1 MDLADVLAGLDD
13 RPWGDVEHA
22 YGSAEDVPAVLRAL
36 ADDDPE
42 TAGAALHEL
51 YGNIWH
57 QGTVYAATVE
67 AVPFLARLAAA
78 GYRSADVLV
87 LLGSIAESEDEY
99 GVPREACRAA
109 VAAQLPLVL
118 PLLDAGDAQVR
129 QSAAWMCGHAAG
141 GERTWTWSAL
151 EGTGSG
157 LEVTASGLEGA
168 RPVSDGTAPVLN
180 GPGPVL
186 EGPGPA
192 LDGTRPVLDGTRPV
206 LDGTRPVLIGTRPVL
221 EATGSALE
229 RRWGVEGEPL
239 VRAELLA
246 AMVRLDPAAAVEAAT
261 AALDPTGPAELRLA
275 GVLACLDAG
284 LPWSAVHHDTV
295 LALLPAHDLVSGR
308 FDEDRREPLQA
319 VVDILLR
326 RATADDREAAF
337 GLLEAALALPGPD
350 ARVEAVWAADH
361 ACMNSRSAPGRLLP
375 ALVRLLGD
383 PSAAPGVLRLLG
395 KTAGGAGG
403 EVDGGSADVDA
414 GSAEVDAGS
423 AEVDAGSA
431 EVDAGS
437 AEVDAGS
444 ADVDAGSADV
454 AGALADALA
463 GLATG
468 AGTAPSTDSGSPF
481 DSDPSTGSG
490 YANSTDSDSAADSEP
505 GTSTGTSTGIAIGSG
520 SASASGSGSD
530 GTADQA
536 LAVLVA
542 VAPERAARLLAADL
556 PGRPRALTVA
566 AGERGLG
573 TARAATLPFAAELLD
588 AVRRRL
594 ADPGVQGNESI
605 DLALLLTSWG
615 MQASAAI
622 PELLDALSRV
632 PLVGPKALVALCPAD
647 GPVRDR
653 VVDRLRKAA
662 GTRPEEGRPAA
673 AHALFELTG
682 DAQPLRAAIRSGLA
696 GKLYDIRDAARR
708 GAELGSAG
716 AELVPALRAALGDP
730 GQGRTIPRLDADI
743 ELAEALW
750 RITGEADEAVRI
762 LASVLAESD
771 GPWFNWTGVRAARLA
786 AQLGPAARP
795 LRPVLESMLGTPL
808 HAPACALAL
817 LAIGVEDEARRALAD
832 PVLTSAEHNADP
844 DTALEALT
852 SLGGPA
858 LTQDH
863 LNRLT
868 ALADGD
874 RRVVNSGLEHQI
886 IRADERLRIRA
897 RATLSALG
905 GPREPK

>member
-36 ADDDPE
+36 ADDDPA

-99 GVPREACRAA
+99 GVPRGACRAA

-129 QSAAWMCGHAAG
+129 QGAAWVCGHAAG
-141 GERTWTWSAL
+141 GERTRSAL
-151 EGTGSG
+151 AGAGPG
-157 LEVTASGLEGA
+157 LE
-168 RPVSDGTAPVLN
+168 
-180 GPGPVL
+180 
-186 EGPGPA
+186 
-192 LDGTRPVLDGTRPV
+192 
-206 LDGTRPVLIGTRPVL
+206 GTRPVL
-221 EATGSALE
+221 EETWSALE
-229 RRWGVEGEPL
+229 RRWVVEVEPL

-246 AMVRLDPAAAVEAAT
+246 AMVRLDPAAAVGAAT

-284 LPWSAVHHDTV
+284 LPWSTVHHDTV
-295 LALLPAHDLVSGR
+295 LALLPADDLVSGR
-308 FDEDRREPLQA
+308 FDEDRRESLHA

-350 ARVEAVWAADH
+350 ARAEAVWAADH
-361 ACMNSRSAPGRLLP
+361 ACMISRSAPSRLLP
-375 ALVRLLGD
+375 SLVRLLGD
-383 PSAAPGVLRLLG
+383 PSAAPRVLSLLG

-403 EVDGGSADVDA
+403 DVDG
-414 GSAEVDAGS
+414 
-423 AEVDAGSA
+423 
-431 EVDAGS
+431 
-437 AEVDAGS
+437 
-444 ADVDAGSADV
+444 GSADV

-468 AGTAPSTDSGSPF
+468 AGTAT
-481 DSDPSTGSG
+481 
-490 YANSTDSDSAADSEP
+490 STDSDSDADSE
-505 GTSTGTSTGIAIGSG
+505 SGTSTGIATAIGSG
-520 SASASGSGSD
+520 SDS
-530 GTADQA
+530 TADQA

-615 MQASAAI
+615 TRASAAI
-622 PELLDALSRV
+622 PELLDALPRV

-653 VVDRLRKAA
+653 VVVRLRKAA
-662 GTRPEEGRPAA
+662 GTGPEEGRPAA

-682 DAQPLRAAIRSGLA
+682 DAQPLRTAIRSGLS
-696 GKLYDIRDAARR
+696 GKLYDMRDAARR
-708 GAELGSAG
+708 SAELGSAG
-716 AELVPALRAALGDP
+716 AELAPALRAALGDP

-750 RITGEADEAVRI
+750 RITGEADEALRI

-771 GPWFNWTGVRAARLA
+771 GPWFKWTGVRAARLA

-795 LRPVLESMLGTPL
+795 LRPVLESMLDTPL

-817 LAIGVEDEARRALAD
+817 LAIGVEDDTRGALAD

-852 SLGGPA
+852 SLGRPA

-874 RRVVNSGLEHQI
+874 RRVVSSGLEHQI

>member
-42 TAGAALHEL
+42 TAGAALNEL

-57 QGTVYAATVE
+57 QGTVYTATVE

-99 GVPREACRAA
+99 GVPRGACRAA
-109 VAAQLPLVL
+109 VAAQMPVVL

-129 QSAAWMCGHAAG
+129 QGAAWVCGHAAG
-141 GERTWTWSAL
+141 GSRTWAAPEGTGPGLEGTQAAL
-151 EGTGSG
+151 EGTRPGS
-157 LEVTASGLEGA
+157 
-168 RPVSDGTAPVLN
+168 
-180 GPGPVL
+180 
-186 EGPGPA
+186 
-192 LDGTRPVLDGTRPV
+192 DGTRPVPE
-206 LDGTRPVLIGTRPVL
+206 GTRPVL
-221 EATGSALE
+221 EGTGPGLEGTQAALEGTRPGSDGTRPVPEGTRPVLEGTWAALE
-229 RRWGVEGEPL
+229 RRWVVEVEPL

-246 AMVRLDPAAAVEAAT
+246 AMVRLDPAGAVGAAT
-261 AALDPTGPAELRLA
+261 VALDPTGPAELRLA

-284 LPWSAVHHDTV
+284 LPWSTVHHDTV
-295 LALLPAHDLVSGR
+295 LKLLPAEDLVSGR

-319 VVDILLR
+319 IVDILLR

-337 GLLEAALALPGPD
+337 GLLEAALALPGPA
-350 ARVEAVWAADH
+350 ARAEAVWAADH
-361 ACMNSRSAPGRLLP
+361 ACMQSRSAPGRLLP
-375 ALVRLLGD
+375 SLVRLLGD
-383 PSAAPGVLRLLG
+383 PSAAPGVLGLLG

-403 EVDGGSADVDA
+403 EA
-414 GSAEVDAGS
+414 AE
-423 AEVDAGSA
+423 
-431 EVDAGS
+431 
-437 AEVDAGS
+437 
-444 ADVDAGSADV
+444 VDAGSADV

-468 AGTAPSTDSGSPF
+468 AGAATSTDSGSSF
-481 DSDPSTGSG
+481 GSDPSIGSG
-490 YANSTDSDSAADSEP
+490 YANSTDSDSAADSR
-505 GTSTGTSTGIAIGSG
+505 SDTSTGITIDSG
-520 SASASGSGSD
+520 TGTTIDSGTGT
-530 GTADQA
+530 GTGTERTADQA

-542 VAPERAARLLAADL
+542 VAPELAARLLAVDL
-556 PGRPRALTVA
+556 QGRPRALTAA

-573 TARAATLPFAAELLD
+573 TARAATLPFVSELLD

-594 ADPGVQGNESI
+594 ADPGVQGNEAI

-615 MQASAAI
+615 TQASAAI
-622 PELLDALSRV
+622 PELLDALPRV

-647 GPVRDR
+647 GPVRVR
-653 VVDRLRKAA
+653 VEDRLRTAA
-662 GTRPEEGRPAA
+662 RKGPQEGRLAA

-682 DAQPLRAAIRSGLA
+682 DADPLRTAVRSGLA

-716 AELVPALRAALGDP
+716 AELVPALRAALGGP

-750 RITGEADEAVRI
+750 RITGEAVESVRI

-795 LRPVLESMLGTPL
+795 LRPVLESMLDTPL

-817 LAIGVEDEARRALAD
+817 LAMGVEDETRRALAD
-832 PVLTSAEHNADP
+832 PVLNSAEHNADP

-863 LNRLT
+863 LRRLA

-874 RRVVNSGLEHQI
+874 RRVVNFGLEHQI

-905 GPREPK
+905 GPAEAQGSTVAP

>member
-99 GVPREACRAA
+99 GVPRGACRAA

-141 GERTWTWSAL
+141 GERTWSTL
-151 EGTGSG
+151 EGTGS
-157 LEVTASGLEGA
+157 ELEGA
-168 RPVSDGTAPVLN
+168 RLVSDGTAPVL
-180 GPGPVL
+180 
-186 EGPGPA
+186 EGPG
-192 LDGTRPVLDGTRPV
+192 PV

-375 ALVRLLGD
+375 SLVRLLRD

-403 EVDGGSADVDA
+403 EMDAGSADVDA
-414 GSAEVDAGS
+414 GSAE
-423 AEVDAGSA
+423 
-431 EVDAGS
+431 
-437 AEVDAGS
+437 
-444 ADVDAGSADV
+444 VDAGSADV

-481 DSDPSTGSG
+481 GSGPSTGSG

-505 GTSTGTSTGIAIGSG
+505 GTSTGIAIGSGSGSG
-520 SASASGSGSD
+520 SASASGSGPD

-615 MQASAAI
+615 TQASAAI
-622 PELLDALSRV
+622 PELLDALPRV

-647 GPVRDR
+647 GTVRDR

-662 GTRPEEGRPAA
+662 GTGPEEGRPAA

-682 DAQPLRAAIRSGLA
+682 DAQPLRAAVRSGLA

-795 LRPVLESMLGTPL
+795 LRPVLEGMLGTPL

>member
-42 TAGAALHEL
+42 TAGAALNEL

-99 GVPREACRAA
+99 GVPRGACRTA

-129 QSAAWMCGHAAG
+129 QGAAWACGHAAG
-141 GERTWTWSAL
+141 GSRTWAAL
-151 EGTGSG
+151 EGAGP
-157 LEVTASGLEGA
+157 GLEGT
-168 RPVSDGTAPVLN
+168 RPVSDGTR
-180 GPGPVL
+180 PVL
-186 EGPGPA
+186 EGTWA
-192 LDGTRPVLDGTRPV
+192 
-206 LDGTRPVLIGTRPVL
+206 
-221 EATGSALE
+221 ALE
-229 RRWGVEGEPL
+229 RRWVVEGEPL

-246 AMVRLDPAAAVEAAT
+246 AMVRLDPAAAVGEAT

-295 LALLPAHDLVSGR
+295 LKLLPADDLVSGR

-319 VVDILLR
+319 IVDILLR

-350 ARVEAVWAADH
+350 ARAEAVWAADH
-361 ACMNSRSAPGRLLP
+361 ACINSRSAPGRLLP
-375 ALVRLLGD
+375 SLVRLLGD

-395 KTAGGAGG
+395 KTAGGADG
-403 EVDGGSADVDA
+403 EEDGGSAEGDGA
-414 GSAEVDAGS
+414 
-423 AEVDAGSA
+423 
-431 EVDAGS
+431 
-437 AEVDAGS
+437 
-444 ADVDAGSADV
+444 SADV

-468 AGTAPSTDSGSPF
+468 AGAVT
-481 DSDPSTGSG
+481 
-490 YANSTDSDSAADSEP
+490 STDSDSAADSR
-505 GTSTGTSTGIAIGSG
+505 SGTSTGIALGSG
-520 SASASGSGSD
+520 IGSD

-542 VAPERAARLLAADL
+542 VAPERAARLLAVDL
-556 PGRPRALTVA
+556 PGHPRALTVA

-573 TARAATLPFAAELLD
+573 TARAATLPFVSELLD
-588 AVRRRL
+588 AIRRRL
-594 ADPGVQGNESI
+594 ADPGVQGNEAI

-615 MQASAAI
+615 THASAAI
-622 PELLDALSRV
+622 PELLDALPRV

-653 VVDRLRKAA
+653 VEDRLRKAA
-662 GTRPEEGRPAA
+662 RKGPEEGRPAA

-682 DAQPLRAAIRSGLA
+682 DAEPLRTAVRSGLT

-716 AELVPALRAALGDP
+716 AELVSALRAALGEP
-730 GQGRTIPRLDADI
+730 GQGRTTPRLEADI

-750 RITGEADEAVRI
+750 RITGEADESVRI

-795 LRPVLESMLGTPL
+795 LRPVLESMLDTPL

-817 LAIGVEDEARRALAD
+817 LAIGVEDETRRALAD

-852 SLGGPA
+852 SLGRSA

-874 RRVVNSGLEHQI
+874 RRVVNSGLELQI
-886 IRADERLRIRA
+886 IRADERLRTRA
-897 RATLSALG
+897 RDTLAALG
-905 GPREPK
+905 RPAEAKPSTVAP

>member
-42 TAGAALHEL
+42 TAGAALNEL

-99 GVPREACRAA
+99 GVPRGACRTA
-109 VAAQLPLVL
+109 VAAQLPVVL

-129 QSAAWMCGHAAG
+129 QGAAWVCGHAAG
-141 GERTWTWSAL
+141 GSRTWA
-151 EGTGSG
+151 
-157 LEVTASGLEGA
+157 
-168 RPVSDGTAPVLN
+168 AP
-180 GPGPVL
+180 
-186 EGPGPA
+186 E
-192 LDGTRPVLDGTRPV
+192 GTRPTVEGVRPASQETRPV
-206 LDGTRPVLIGTRPVL
+206 PDGEWPAPEETW
-221 EATGSALE
+221 SALE
-229 RRWGVEGEPL
+229 RRWAVEGEPL

-246 AMVRLDPAAAVEAAT
+246 AMVRLDPAAAVGAAT

-284 LPWSAVHHDTV
+284 LPWSAAHHDTV
-295 LALLPAHDLVSGR
+295 LALLPADDLVSGR

-319 VVDILLR
+319 IVDILLR

-350 ARVEAVWAADH
+350 ARAEAVWAADH

-375 ALVRLLGD
+375 SLVRLLGD
-383 PSAAPGVLRLLG
+383 PSAAPGVLSLLG
-395 KTAGGAGG
+395 KTVGGAD
-403 EVDGGSADVDA
+403 DGA
-414 GSAEVDAGS
+414 AERD
-423 AEVDAGSA
+423 
-431 EVDAGS
+431 
-437 AEVDAGS
+437 
-444 ADVDAGSADV
+444 
-454 AGALADALA
+454 GALADALA

-468 AGTAPSTDSGSPF
+468 AGAATSTDSGSSF
-481 DSDPSTGSG
+481 GSDPSTGSG
-490 YANSTDSDSAADSEP
+490 YANSTDSDSAADS
-505 GTSTGTSTGIAIGSG
+505 GSGTSTGIAIGSG
-520 SASASGSGSD
+520 TGTD

-542 VAPERAARLLAADL
+542 VAPERAARLLAVDL

-573 TARAATLPFAAELLD
+573 TARAATLPFASELLD

-594 ADPGVQGNESI
+594 GDPGVQGNEAI

-615 MQASAAI
+615 TQASAAI
-622 PELLDALSRV
+622 PELLDALPRV

-653 VVDRLRKAA
+653 VEDRLRKAA
-662 GTRPEEGRPAA
+662 RKGPEEGRPAA

-682 DAQPLRAAIRSGLA
+682 DAEPLRTAVRSGLA

-716 AELVPALRAALGDP
+716 VELVPALRAALGDP

-750 RITGEADEAVRI
+750 RITGEADEAVRV

-795 LRPVLESMLGTPL
+795 LRPALESMLGTPL

-817 LAIGVEDEARRALAD
+817 LAIGVEDETRRALAD

-844 DTALEALT
+844 GTALEVLT
-852 SLGGPA
+852 SLGRPS

-863 LNRLT
+863 LNRLA

-874 RRVVNSGLEHQI
+874 RRVVNFGLEHQI

-897 RATLSALG
+897 RDTLAALG
-905 GPREPK
+905 GPAEAKGSTVAP

>member
-67 AVPFLARLAAA
+67 AVPYLARLAAA

-99 GVPREACRAA
+99 GVPRGACRAA

-129 QSAAWMCGHAAG
+129 QGAAWVCGHAAG
-141 GERTWTWSAL
+141 GERTWSA
-151 EGTGSG
+151 
-157 LEVTASGLEGA
+157 LEGA
-168 RPVSDGTAPVLN
+168 RPVLN
-180 GPGPVL
+180 GTRPGLEGTGPVL
-186 EGPGPA
+186 
-192 LDGTRPVLDGTRPV
+192 GTRPGLEGTGPGLEGTRPSLEGARPV
-206 LDGTRPVLIGTRPVL
+206 PEGTRPGLEGTW
-221 EATGSALE
+221 SALE
-229 RRWGVEGEPL
+229 RRWVVEGEPL

-246 AMVRLDPAAAVEAAT
+246 AMVRLEPAAAVGAAT

-295 LALLPAHDLVSGR
+295 LALLPADDLVSGR

-375 ALVRLLGD
+375 SLVRLLGD
-383 PSAAPGVLRLLG
+383 PSAAPGVLSLLG
-395 KTAGGAGG
+395 KTAGGA
-403 EVDGGSADVDA
+403 DG
-414 GSAEVDAGS
+414 
-423 AEVDAGSA
+423 
-431 EVDAGS
+431 
-437 AEVDAGS
+437 
-444 ADVDAGSADV
+444 GSADV

-468 AGTAPSTDSGSPF
+468 VGTATSTESG
-481 DSDPSTGSG
+481 
-490 YANSTDSDSAADSEP
+490 SAADSE
-505 GTSTGTSTGIAIGSG
+505 SGTSTGIAIGSG
-520 SASASGSGSD
+520 SGYGSGSSSSSSSGSSSSSD

-536 LAVLVA
+536 LAVLVT
-542 VAPERAARLLAADL
+542 VAPERAAPLLAADL

-605 DLALLLTSWG
+605 DLTLLLTSWG
-615 MQASAAI
+615 TRASAAI
-622 PELLDALSRV
+622 PELLDALPRV

-647 GPVRDR
+647 GQVRDR
-653 VVDRLRKAA
+653 VVDRLRKA
-662 GTRPEEGRPAA
+662 TRTGPEEGRPAA

-682 DAQPLRAAIRSGLA
+682 DAQPLRAAIRSGLS

-708 GAELGSAG
+708 SAELGSAG
-716 AELVPALRAALGDP
+716 AELAPALRAALGEP
-730 GQGRTIPRLDADI
+730 GQGRTIPRLDADT

-786 AQLGPAARP
+786 AQLGPAART
-795 LRPVLESMLGTPL
+795 LRPVLESMLDTPL

-817 LAIGVEDEARRALAD
+817 LAIGVEDETRRALAD

-852 SLGGPA
+852 SLGRPA

-874 RRVVNSGLEHQI
+874 RRVVSSGLEHQI

>member
-42 TAGAALHEL
+42 TAGAALNEL

-99 GVPREACRAA
+99 GVPRGACRTA

-129 QSAAWMCGHAAG
+129 QGAAWACGHAAG
-141 GERTWTWSAL
+141 GSRTWAAL
-151 EGTGSG
+151 EGTGP
-157 LEVTASGLEGA
+157 GLEGT
-168 RPVSDGTAPVLN
+168 RPVSDGTR
-180 GPGPVL
+180 PVL
-186 EGPGPA
+186 EGTWA
-192 LDGTRPVLDGTRPV
+192 
-206 LDGTRPVLIGTRPVL
+206 
-221 EATGSALE
+221 ALE
-229 RRWGVEGEPL
+229 RRWVVEGEPL

-246 AMVRLDPAAAVEAAT
+246 AMVRLDPAAAVGAAT
-261 AALDPTGPAELRLA
+261 VALDPTGPAELRLA

-295 LALLPAHDLVSGR
+295 LMLLPADDLVSGR

-319 VVDILLR
+319 IVDILLR

-350 ARVEAVWAADH
+350 ARAEAVWAADH

-375 ALVRLLGD
+375 SLVRLLGD

-395 KTAGGAGG
+395 KTAGGADG
-403 EVDGGSADVDA
+403 EGDG
-414 GSAEVDAGS
+414 
-423 AEVDAGSA
+423 
-431 EVDAGS
+431 
-437 AEVDAGS
+437 
-444 ADVDAGSADV
+444 GSADV

-468 AGTAPSTDSGSPF
+468 AGAVT
-481 DSDPSTGSG
+481 
-490 YANSTDSDSAADSEP
+490 STDSDSAADSR
-505 GTSTGTSTGIAIGSG
+505 SGTSTGIALGSG
-520 SASASGSGSD
+520 SGIGSD

-542 VAPERAARLLAADL
+542 VAPERAARLLAVDL
-556 PGRPRALTVA
+556 PGHPRALTVA

-573 TARAATLPFAAELLD
+573 TARAATLPFVSELLD
-588 AVRRRL
+588 AIRRRL
-594 ADPGVQGNESI
+594 ADPGVQGNEAI

-615 MQASAAI
+615 THASAAI
-622 PELLDALSRV
+622 PELLDALPRV
-632 PLVGPKALVALCPAD
+632 PLVAPKALVALCPAD

-653 VVDRLRKAA
+653 VEDRLRKAA
-662 GTRPEEGRPAA
+662 RKGPEEGRPAA

-682 DAQPLRAAIRSGLA
+682 DAEPLRTAVRSGLT

-716 AELVPALRAALGDP
+716 AELVSALRAALGEP
-730 GQGRTIPRLDADI
+730 GQGRTTPRLEADI

-750 RITGEADEAVRI
+750 RITGEADESVRI

-795 LRPVLESMLGTPL
+795 LRPVLESMLDTPL

-817 LAIGVEDEARRALAD
+817 LAIGVEDETRRALAD

-852 SLGGPA
+852 SLGRSA

-874 RRVVNSGLEHQI
+874 RRVVNSGLELQI
-886 IRADERLRIRA
+886 IVADERLRTRA
-897 RATLSALG
+897 RDTLAALG
-905 GPREPK
+905 GPAEAKPSTVAP

>member
-99 GVPREACRAA
+99 GVPRGACRAA

-118 PLLDAGDAQVR
+118 PLLDAEDAQVR
-129 QSAAWMCGHAAG
+129 QGAAWVCGHAGA
-141 GERTWTWSAL
+141 GERTGAAL
-151 EGTGSG
+151 EGT
-157 LEVTASGLEGA
+157 
-168 RPVSDGTAPVLN
+168 RPVSEGTWA
-180 GPGPVL
+180 
-186 EGPGPA
+186 
-192 LDGTRPVLDGTRPV
+192 
-206 LDGTRPVLIGTRPVL
+206 
-221 EATGSALE
+221 ALE
-229 RRWGVEGEPL
+229 RRWVVEGEPV

-246 AMVRLDPAAAVEAAT
+246 AMVRLDPAAAVGAAT

-275 GVLACLDAG
+275 GVLGCLDAG

-295 LALLPAHDLVSGR
+295 LALLPADDLVSGR
-308 FDEDRREPLQA
+308 FDEGRREPLQA

-350 ARVEAVWAADH
+350 ARAEAVWAADH

-375 ALVRLLGD
+375 SLVRLLGD
-383 PSAAPGVLRLLG
+383 PSAAPGVLSLLG
-395 KTAGGAGG
+395 KTAGGA
-403 EVDGGSADVDA
+403 DGGAAA
-414 GSAEVDAGS
+414 GD
-423 AEVDAGSA
+423 
-431 EVDAGS
+431 
-437 AEVDAGS
+437 
-444 ADVDAGSADV
+444 
-454 AGALADALA
+454 GALADALA

-468 AGTAPSTDSGSPF
+468 AGAAT
-481 DSDPSTGSG
+481 
-490 YANSTDSDSAADSEP
+490 STDSDSAADSRS
-505 GTSTGTSTGIAIGSG
+505 GTSTGNAIGSG
-520 SASASGSGSD
+520 PD

-542 VAPERAARLLAADL
+542 VAPERAARLLAVDL

-573 TARAATLPFAAELLD
+573 TARAATLPCASELLD

-594 ADPGVQGNESI
+594 ADPGVQGNEAI

-615 MQASAAI
+615 TQASAAI
-622 PELLDALSRV
+622 PELLDALPRV
-632 PLVGPKALVALCPAD
+632 PLVGPKALVALSPAD

-653 VVDRLRKAA
+653 VEDRLREAA
-662 GTRPEEGRPAA
+662 RKGPEEGRPAA

-682 DAQPLRAAIRSGLA
+682 DAEPLRTAVRSGLA

-716 AELVPALRAALGDP
+716 AELVPALRASLGDP

-750 RITGEADEAVRI
+750 RITGEADESVRV

-786 AQLGPAARP
+786 ARLGPAARP
-795 LRPVLESMLGTPL
+795 LRPVLESMLDTPL

-817 LAIGVEDEARRALAD
+817 LAIGVEDETRRALVD
-832 PVLTSAEHNADP
+832 PVLNSAEHNADP

-858 LTQDH
+858 LAQDQ

-874 RRVVNSGLEHQI
+874 RRVVTSGLEHQI

-897 RATLSALG
+897 RAALSALG
-905 GPREPK
+905 GPAEAKGSIVAP

>member
-22 YGSAEDVPAVLRAL
+22 YGSADDVPAVLRAL

-99 GVPREACRAA
+99 GVPRGACRAA

-141 GERTWTWSAL
+141 GERTWSTL
-151 EGTGSG
+151 EGTGS
-157 LEVTASGLEGA
+157 ELEGA
-168 RPVSDGTAPVLN
+168 RLVSDGTAPVL
-180 GPGPVL
+180 
-186 EGPGPA
+186 EGPG
-192 LDGTRPVLDGTRPV
+192 
-206 LDGTRPVLIGTRPVL
+206 PVLIGTRPVL

-246 AMVRLDPAAAVEAAT
+246 AMVRLDPAAAVEAAA

-284 LPWSAVHHDTV
+284 LPWSDVHHDTV

-375 ALVRLLGD
+375 SLVRLLGD

-423 AEVDAGSA
+423 AEMDG
-431 EVDAGS
+431 
-437 AEVDAGS
+437 
-444 ADVDAGSADV
+444 GSADV

-481 DSDPSTGSG
+481 GSGPSTGSG

-505 GTSTGTSTGIAIGSG
+505 GTSTGIAIGSG

-615 MQASAAI
+615 TQASAAI

-662 GTRPEEGRPAA
+662 GTGPEEGRPAA

-832 PVLTSAEHNADP
+832 PVLTSAERNADP

>member
-42 TAGAALHEL
+42 TAGAALNEL

-99 GVPREACRAA
+99 GVPRGACRTA

-129 QSAAWMCGHAAG
+129 QGAAWACGHAAG
-141 GERTWTWSAL
+141 GSRTWAAL
-151 EGTGSG
+151 EGTGP
-157 LEVTASGLEGA
+157 GLEGT
-168 RPVSDGTAPVLN
+168 RPVSDGTR
-180 GPGPVL
+180 PVL
-186 EGPGPA
+186 EGTWA
-192 LDGTRPVLDGTRPV
+192 
-206 LDGTRPVLIGTRPVL
+206 
-221 EATGSALE
+221 ALE
-229 RRWGVEGEPL
+229 RRWVVEGEPL

-246 AMVRLDPAAAVEAAT
+246 AMVRLDPAAAVGAAT

-295 LALLPAHDLVSGR
+295 LMLLPADDLVSGR

-319 VVDILLR
+319 IVDILLR

-350 ARVEAVWAADH
+350 ARAEAVWAADH

-375 ALVRLLGD
+375 SLVRLLGD

-395 KTAGGAGG
+395 KTAGGADG
-403 EVDGGSADVDA
+403 EGDG
-414 GSAEVDAGS
+414 
-423 AEVDAGSA
+423 
-431 EVDAGS
+431 
-437 AEVDAGS
+437 
-444 ADVDAGSADV
+444 GSADV

-468 AGTAPSTDSGSPF
+468 AGAVT
-481 DSDPSTGSG
+481 
-490 YANSTDSDSAADSEP
+490 STDSDSAADSR
-505 GTSTGTSTGIAIGSG
+505 SGTSTGIALGSG
-520 SASASGSGSD
+520 SGIGSD

-542 VAPERAARLLAADL
+542 VAPERAARLLAVDL
-556 PGRPRALTVA
+556 PGHPRALTVA

-573 TARAATLPFAAELLD
+573 TARAATLPFVSELLE
-588 AVRRRL
+588 AIRRRL
-594 ADPGVQGNESI
+594 ADPGVQGNEAI

-615 MQASAAI
+615 TQASAAI
-622 PELLDALSRV
+622 PELLDALPRV

-653 VVDRLRKAA
+653 VEDRLRKAA
-662 GTRPEEGRPAA
+662 RKGPEEGRPAA

-682 DAQPLRAAIRSGLA
+682 DAEPLRTAVRSGLT

-716 AELVPALRAALGDP
+716 AELVSALRAALGEP
-730 GQGRTIPRLDADI
+730 GQGRTIPRLEADI

-750 RITGEADEAVRI
+750 RITGEADESVSI

-795 LRPVLESMLGTPL
+795 LRPVLESMLDTPL

-817 LAIGVEDEARRALAD
+817 LAIGVEDETRRALAD

-852 SLGGPA
+852 SLGRSA

-874 RRVVNSGLEHQI
+874 RRVVNSGLELQI
-886 IRADERLRIRA
+886 IRADERLRTRA
-897 RATLSALG
+897 RDTLAALG
-905 GPREPK
+905 GPAEAKPSTVAP

>member
-42 TAGAALHEL
+42 TAGAALNEL

-99 GVPREACRAA
+99 GVPRGACRTA

-129 QSAAWMCGHAAG
+129 QGAAWACGHAAG
-141 GERTWTWSAL
+141 GSRTWAAL
-151 EGTGSG
+151 EGTGP
-157 LEVTASGLEGA
+157 GLEGT
-168 RPVSDGTAPVLN
+168 RPVSDGTR
-180 GPGPVL
+180 PVL
-186 EGPGPA
+186 EGTWA
-192 LDGTRPVLDGTRPV
+192 
-206 LDGTRPVLIGTRPVL
+206 
-221 EATGSALE
+221 ALE
-229 RRWGVEGEPL
+229 RRWVVEGEPL

-246 AMVRLDPAAAVEAAT
+246 AMVRLDPAAAVGAAT

-295 LALLPAHDLVSGR
+295 LMLLPADDLVSGR

-319 VVDILLR
+319 IVDILLR

-350 ARVEAVWAADH
+350 ARAEAVWAADH

-375 ALVRLLGD
+375 SLVRLLGD

-395 KTAGGAGG
+395 KTAGGADG
-403 EVDGGSADVDA
+403 EGDG
-414 GSAEVDAGS
+414 
-423 AEVDAGSA
+423 
-431 EVDAGS
+431 
-437 AEVDAGS
+437 
-444 ADVDAGSADV
+444 GSADV

-468 AGTAPSTDSGSPF
+468 AGAVT
-481 DSDPSTGSG
+481 
-490 YANSTDSDSAADSEP
+490 STDSDSAADSR
-505 GTSTGTSTGIAIGSG
+505 SGTSTGIALGSG
-520 SASASGSGSD
+520 SGIGSD

-542 VAPERAARLLAADL
+542 VAPERAARLLAVDL
-556 PGRPRALTVA
+556 PGHPRALTVA

-573 TARAATLPFAAELLD
+573 TARAATLPFVSELLD
-588 AVRRRL
+588 AIRRRL
-594 ADPGVQGNESI
+594 ADPGVQGNEAI

-615 MQASAAI
+615 THASAAI
-622 PELLDALSRV
+622 PELLDALPRV
-632 PLVGPKALVALCPAD
+632 PLVAPKALVALCPAD

-653 VVDRLRKAA
+653 VEDRLRKAA
-662 GTRPEEGRPAA
+662 RKGPEEGRPAA

-682 DAQPLRAAIRSGLA
+682 DAEPLRTAVRSGLT

-716 AELVPALRAALGDP
+716 AELVSALRAALGEP
-730 GQGRTIPRLDADI
+730 GQGRTTPRLEADI

-750 RITGEADEAVRI
+750 RITGEADESVRI

-795 LRPVLESMLGTPL
+795 LRPVLESMLDTPL

-817 LAIGVEDEARRALAD
+817 LAIGVEDETRRALAD

-852 SLGGPA
+852 SLGRSA

-874 RRVVNSGLEHQI
+874 RRVVNSGLELQI
-886 IRADERLRIRA
+886 IRADERLRTRA
-897 RATLSALG
+897 RDTLAALG
-905 GPREPK
+905 GPAEAKPSTVAP

>member
-42 TAGAALHEL
+42 TAGAALNEL

-99 GVPREACRAA
+99 GVPRGACRTA

-129 QSAAWMCGHAAG
+129 QGAAWACGHAAG
-141 GERTWTWSAL
+141 GSRTWAAL
-151 EGTGSG
+151 EGTGP
-157 LEVTASGLEGA
+157 GLEGT
-168 RPVSDGTAPVLN
+168 RPVSDGTR
-180 GPGPVL
+180 PVL
-186 EGPGPA
+186 EGTWA
-192 LDGTRPVLDGTRPV
+192 
-206 LDGTRPVLIGTRPVL
+206 
-221 EATGSALE
+221 ALE
-229 RRWGVEGEPL
+229 RRWVVEGEPL

-246 AMVRLDPAAAVEAAT
+246 AMVRLDPAAAVGAAT
-261 AALDPTGPAELRLA
+261 VALDPTGPAELRLA

-295 LALLPAHDLVSGR
+295 LMLLPADDLVSGR

-319 VVDILLR
+319 IVDILLR

-337 GLLEAALALPGPD
+337 GLLEAALALLGPD
-350 ARVEAVWAADH
+350 ARAEAVWAADH

-375 ALVRLLGD
+375 SLVRLLGD

-395 KTAGGAGG
+395 KTAGGADG
-403 EVDGGSADVDA
+403 EGDG
-414 GSAEVDAGS
+414 
-423 AEVDAGSA
+423 
-431 EVDAGS
+431 
-437 AEVDAGS
+437 
-444 ADVDAGSADV
+444 GSADV

-468 AGTAPSTDSGSPF
+468 AGAVT
-481 DSDPSTGSG
+481 
-490 YANSTDSDSAADSEP
+490 STDSDSAADSR
-505 GTSTGTSTGIAIGSG
+505 SGTSTGIALGSG
-520 SASASGSGSD
+520 SGIGSD

-542 VAPERAARLLAADL
+542 VAPERAPRLLAVDL
-556 PGRPRALTVA
+556 PGHPRALTVA

-573 TARAATLPFAAELLD
+573 TARAATLPFVSELLE
-588 AVRRRL
+588 AIRRRL
-594 ADPGVQGNESI
+594 ADPGVQGNEAI

-615 MQASAAI
+615 TQASAAI
-622 PELLDALSRV
+622 PELLDALPRV

-653 VVDRLRKAA
+653 VEDRLRKAA
-662 GTRPEEGRPAA
+662 RKGPEEGRPAA

-682 DAQPLRAAIRSGLA
+682 DAEPLRTAVRSGLT

-716 AELVPALRAALGDP
+716 AELVSALRAALGEP
-730 GQGRTIPRLDADI
+730 GQGRTIPRLEADI

-750 RITGEADEAVRI
+750 RITGEADESVSI

-795 LRPVLESMLGTPL
+795 LRPVLESMLDTPL

-817 LAIGVEDEARRALAD
+817 LAIGVEDETRRALAD

-852 SLGGPA
+852 SLGRSA

-874 RRVVNSGLEHQI
+874 RRVVNSGLELQI
-886 IRADERLRIRA
+886 IRADERLRTRA
-897 RATLSALG
+897 RDTLAALG
-905 GPREPK
+905 GPAEAKPSTVAP

>member
-42 TAGAALHEL
+42 TAGAALNEL

-99 GVPREACRAA
+99 GVPRGACRTA

-129 QSAAWMCGHAAG
+129 QGAAWACGHAAG
-141 GERTWTWSAL
+141 GSRTWAAL
-151 EGTGSG
+151 EGTGP
-157 LEVTASGLEGA
+157 GLEGT
-168 RPVSDGTAPVLN
+168 RPVSDGTR
-180 GPGPVL
+180 PVL
-186 EGPGPA
+186 EGTWA
-192 LDGTRPVLDGTRPV
+192 
-206 LDGTRPVLIGTRPVL
+206 
-221 EATGSALE
+221 ALE
-229 RRWGVEGEPL
+229 RRWVVEGEPL
-239 VRAELLA
+239 VRAGLLA
-246 AMVRLDPAAAVEAAT
+246 AMVRLDPAAAVGAAT

-295 LALLPAHDLVSGR
+295 LMLLPADDLVSGR

-319 VVDILLR
+319 IVDILLR

-350 ARVEAVWAADH
+350 ARAEAVWAADH

-375 ALVRLLGD
+375 SLVRLLGD

-395 KTAGGAGG
+395 KTAGGADG
-403 EVDGGSADVDA
+403 EGDG
-414 GSAEVDAGS
+414 
-423 AEVDAGSA
+423 
-431 EVDAGS
+431 
-437 AEVDAGS
+437 
-444 ADVDAGSADV
+444 GSADV

-468 AGTAPSTDSGSPF
+468 AGAVT
-481 DSDPSTGSG
+481 
-490 YANSTDSDSAADSEP
+490 STDSDSAADSR
-505 GTSTGTSTGIAIGSG
+505 SGTSTGIALGSG
-520 SASASGSGSD
+520 SGIGSD

-542 VAPERAARLLAADL
+542 VAPERAARLLAVDL
-556 PGRPRALTVA
+556 PGHPRALTVA

-573 TARAATLPFAAELLD
+573 TARAATLPFVSELLD
-588 AVRRRL
+588 AIRRRL
-594 ADPGVQGNESI
+594 ADPGVQGNEAI

-615 MQASAAI
+615 THASAAI
-622 PELLDALSRV
+622 PELLDALPRV
-632 PLVGPKALVALCPAD
+632 PLVAPKALVALCPAD

-653 VVDRLRKAA
+653 VEDRLRKAA
-662 GTRPEEGRPAA
+662 RKGPEEGRPAA

-682 DAQPLRAAIRSGLA
+682 DAEPLRTAVRSGLT

-716 AELVPALRAALGDP
+716 AELVSALRAALGEP
-730 GQGRTIPRLDADI
+730 GQGRTTPRLEADI

-750 RITGEADEAVRI
+750 RITGEADESVRI

-795 LRPVLESMLGTPL
+795 LRPVLESMLDTPL

-817 LAIGVEDEARRALAD
+817 LAIGVEDETRRALAD

-852 SLGGPA
+852 SLGRSA

-874 RRVVNSGLEHQI
+874 RRVVNSGLELQI
-886 IRADERLRIRA
+886 IRADERLRTRA
-897 RATLSALG
+897 RDTLAALG
-905 GPREPK
+905 GPAEAKPSTVAP

>member
-42 TAGAALHEL
+42 TAGAALNEL

-99 GVPREACRAA
+99 GVPRGACRTA

-129 QSAAWMCGHAAG
+129 QGAAWACGHAAG
-141 GERTWTWSAL
+141 GSRTWAAL
-151 EGTGSG
+151 EGTGP
-157 LEVTASGLEGA
+157 GLEGT
-168 RPVSDGTAPVLN
+168 RPVSDGTR
-180 GPGPVL
+180 PVL
-186 EGPGPA
+186 EGTWA
-192 LDGTRPVLDGTRPV
+192 
-206 LDGTRPVLIGTRPVL
+206 
-221 EATGSALE
+221 ALE
-229 RRWGVEGEPL
+229 RRWVVEGEPL

-246 AMVRLDPAAAVEAAT
+246 AMVRLDPAAAVGAAT
-261 AALDPTGPAELRLA
+261 VALDPTGPAELRLA

-295 LALLPAHDLVSGR
+295 LMLLPADDLVSGR

-319 VVDILLR
+319 IVDILLR

-350 ARVEAVWAADH
+350 ARAEAVWAADH

-375 ALVRLLGD
+375 SLVRLLGD

-395 KTAGGAGG
+395 KTAGGADG
-403 EVDGGSADVDA
+403 EGDG
-414 GSAEVDAGS
+414 
-423 AEVDAGSA
+423 
-431 EVDAGS
+431 
-437 AEVDAGS
+437 
-444 ADVDAGSADV
+444 GSADV

-468 AGTAPSTDSGSPF
+468 AGAVT
-481 DSDPSTGSG
+481 
-490 YANSTDSDSAADSEP
+490 STDSDSAADSR
-505 GTSTGTSTGIAIGSG
+505 SGTSTGIALGSG
-520 SASASGSGSD
+520 IGSD

-542 VAPERAARLLAADL
+542 VAPERAPRLLAVDL
-556 PGRPRALTVA
+556 PGHPRALTVA

-573 TARAATLPFAAELLD
+573 TARAATLPFVSELLE
-588 AVRRRL
+588 AIRRRL
-594 ADPGVQGNESI
+594 ADPGVQGNEAI

-615 MQASAAI
+615 TQASAAI
-622 PELLDALSRV
+622 PELLDALPRV
-632 PLVGPKALVALCPAD
+632 PLVAPKALVALCPAD

-653 VVDRLRKAA
+653 VEDRLRKAA
-662 GTRPEEGRPAA
+662 RKGPEEGRPAA

-682 DAQPLRAAIRSGLA
+682 DAEPLRTAVRSGLT

-716 AELVPALRAALGDP
+716 AELVSALRAALGEP
-730 GQGRTIPRLDADI
+730 GQGRTTPRLEADI

-750 RITGEADEAVRI
+750 RITGEADESVRI

-795 LRPVLESMLGTPL
+795 LRPVLESMLDTPL

-817 LAIGVEDEARRALAD
+817 LAIGVEDETRRALAD

-852 SLGGPA
+852 SLGRSA

-874 RRVVNSGLEHQI
+874 RRVVNSGLELQI
-886 IRADERLRIRA
+886 IRADERLRTRA
-897 RATLSALG
+897 RDTLAALG
-905 GPREPK
+905 GPAEAKPSTVAP

>member
-99 GVPREACRAA
+99 GVPRGACRAA

-141 GERTWTWSAL
+141 GERTR
-151 EGTGSG
+151 SG
-157 LEVTASGLEGA
+157 LEGTASGLEGA
-168 RPVSDGTAPVLN
+168 RPVSDGTGSGLY
-180 GPGPVL
+180 
-186 EGPGPA
+186 
-192 LDGTRPVLDGTRPV
+192 GTRPVP
-206 LDGTRPVLIGTRPVL
+206 
-221 EATGSALE
+221 EAIGSALE
-229 RRWGVEGEPL
+229 RRWVVEGEPV

-246 AMVRLDPAAAVEAAT
+246 AMVRLDPAAAVGAAT

-295 LALLPAHDLVSGR
+295 LALLPANDLVSGR

-350 ARVEAVWAADH
+350 ARAEAVWAADH

-375 ALVRLLGD
+375 SLVRLLGD
-383 PSAAPGVLRLLG
+383 PSAAPRVLSLLG
-395 KTAGGAGG
+395 KTAGGTGG
-403 EVDGGSADVDA
+403 EVDGGSADV
-414 GSAEVDAGS
+414 G
-423 AEVDAGSA
+423 
-431 EVDAGS
+431 AGS

-444 ADVDAGSADV
+444 ADVAE
-454 AGALADALA
+454 ALADALA

-468 AGTAPSTDSGSPF
+468 TGTGTAT
-481 DSDPSTGSG
+481 
-490 YANSTDSDSAADSEP
+490 STDSDSAADSES
-505 GTSTGTSTGIAIGSG
+505 GTSTG
-520 SASASGSGSD
+520 SGSGSD

-542 VAPERAARLLAADL
+542 VAPERAARLLAVDL

-573 TARAATLPFAAELLD
+573 TARAATLPFASELLD

-594 ADPGVQGNESI
+594 ADPGVQGNEAI
-605 DLALLLTSWG
+605 DLTLLLTSWG
-615 MQASAAI
+615 TQASAAI
-622 PELLDALSRV
+622 PELLDALPRV
-632 PLVGPKALVALCPAD
+632 PLVGPKALVALCPAH

-653 VVDRLRKAA
+653 VEDRLREAA
-662 GTRPEEGRPAA
+662 RKGPEEGRPAA

-682 DAQPLRAAIRSGLA
+682 DAEPLRTAVRKGLA

-750 RITGEADEAVRI
+750 RITGEADEAVRV

-786 AQLGPAARP
+786 AQLGPVARP

-858 LTQDH
+858 LRQDH

-874 RRVVNSGLEHQI
+874 RRVVNSGLEHRI

>member
-42 TAGAALHEL
+42 TAGAALNEL

-99 GVPREACRAA
+99 GVPRGACRTA

-129 QSAAWMCGHAAG
+129 QGAAWACGHAAG
-141 GERTWTWSAL
+141 GERTWAAL
-151 EGTGSG
+151 EGTGPG
-157 LEVTASGLEGA
+157 LDL
-168 RPVSDGTAPVLN
+168 
-180 GPGPVL
+180 
-186 EGPGPA
+186 
-192 LDGTRPVLDGTRPV
+192 TRPVFE
-206 LDGTRPVLIGTRPVL
+206 GTRPVL
-221 EATGSALE
+221 EGTWAALE
-229 RRWGVEGEPL
+229 RRWAVEGEPV

-246 AMVRLDPAAAVEAAT
+246 AMVRLDPAGAVGAAT
-261 AALDPTGPAELRLA
+261 AALDPAGPAELRLA

-295 LALLPAHDLVSGR
+295 LALLPADDLVSGR

-319 VVDILLR
+319 IVGILLR

-350 ARVEAVWAADH
+350 ARAEAVWAADH

-375 ALVRLLGD
+375 SLVRLLGD

-395 KTAGGAGG
+395 KTAGGA
-403 EVDGGSADVDA
+403 DGGA
-414 GSAEVDAGS
+414 AEGD
-423 AEVDAGSA
+423 
-431 EVDAGS
+431 
-437 AEVDAGS
+437 
-444 ADVDAGSADV
+444 
-454 AGALADALA
+454 GALADALA
-463 GLATG
+463 ELATG
-468 AGTAPSTDSGSPF
+468 AGSG
-481 DSDPSTGSG
+481 
-490 YANSTDSDSAADSEP
+490 
-505 GTSTGTSTGIAIGSG
+505 
-520 SASASGSGSD
+520 SGSGSD
-530 GTADQA
+530 GIADQA

-542 VAPERAARLLAADL
+542 VAPERAARWLAVDL

-573 TARAATLPFAAELLD
+573 TARAATLPFVSELLD

-594 ADPGVQGNESI
+594 ADPGVQGNEAI

-615 MQASAAI
+615 THASAAI
-622 PELLDALSRV
+622 PELLDALPRV

-653 VVDRLRKAA
+653 VEDRLRKAA
-662 GTRPEEGRPAA
+662 RKGPEEGRPAA

-682 DAQPLRAAIRSGLA
+682 DAEPLRTAVRSGLA
-696 GKLYDIRDAARR
+696 GKLYDMRDAARR

-750 RITGEADEAVRI
+750 RITGETDEAVRI

-795 LRPVLESMLGTPL
+795 LRPVLESMLDTPL

-817 LAIGVEDEARRALAD
+817 LAIGVEDERRRALAD

-844 DTALEALT
+844 DTALEALA
-852 SLGGPA
+852 SLGRPA

-897 RATLSALG
+897 RDTLAALG
-905 GPREPK
+905 GPAEAKGSTVAP

>member
-42 TAGAALHEL
+42 TAGAALNEL

-99 GVPREACRAA
+99 GVPRGACRTA

-129 QSAAWMCGHAAG
+129 QGAAWACGHAAG
-141 GERTWTWSAL
+141 GSRTWAAL
-151 EGTGSG
+151 EGTGPG
-157 LEVTASGLEGA
+157 LE
-168 RPVSDGTAPVLN
+168 
-180 GPGPVL
+180 
-186 EGPGPA
+186 
-192 LDGTRPVLDGTRPV
+192 GTRPVLDGTRPV
-206 LDGTRPVLIGTRPVL
+206 LEGTW
-221 EATGSALE
+221 AALE
-229 RRWGVEGEPL
+229 RRWVVEGEPL

-246 AMVRLDPAAAVEAAT
+246 AMVRLDPAAAVGAAT

-284 LPWSAVHHDTV
+284 LPWSTVHHDTV
-295 LALLPAHDLVSGR
+295 LMLLPADDLVSER

-319 VVDILLR
+319 IVDILLH

-350 ARVEAVWAADH
+350 ARAEAVWAADH

-375 ALVRLLGD
+375 SLVRLLGD

-395 KTAGGAGG
+395 KTAGGADG
-403 EVDGGSADVDA
+403 EGDS
-414 GSAEVDAGS
+414 GSAEGDG
-423 AEVDAGSA
+423 
-431 EVDAGS
+431 
-437 AEVDAGS
+437 
-444 ADVDAGSADV
+444 GSADV

-468 AGTAPSTDSGSPF
+468 AGA
-481 DSDPSTGSG
+481 
-490 YANSTDSDSAADSEP
+490 AASTDSDSAADSRS
-505 GTSTGTSTGIAIGSG
+505 GTSAGIAIGSG
-520 SASASGSGSD
+520 ADSGSGSGSGSGIGSD

-542 VAPERAARLLAADL
+542 VAPERAARLLAVDL

-573 TARAATLPFAAELLD
+573 TARAATLPFVSELLD

-594 ADPGVQGNESI
+594 ADPGVQGNEAI

-615 MQASAAI
+615 THASAAI
-622 PELLDALSRV
+622 PELLDALPRV

-653 VVDRLRKAA
+653 VEDRLRKAA
-662 GTRPEEGRPAA
+662 RKGPEEGRPAA

-682 DAQPLRAAIRSGLA
+682 DAEPLRIAVRSGLK

-716 AELVPALRAALGDP
+716 AELAPALRAALGEP

-750 RITGEADEAVRI
+750 RITGEADESVSV

-795 LRPVLESMLGTPL
+795 LRPVLESMLDTPL

-817 LAIGVEDEARRALAD
+817 LAIGVEDETRRALAD

-844 DTALEALT
+844 DTALEALM
-852 SLGGPA
+852 SLGRSA
-858 LTQDH
+858 LAQDH

-874 RRVVNSGLEHQI
+874 RRVVNSGLELQI

-897 RATLSALG
+897 RDTLAALG
-905 GPREPK
+905 GPAEAKGSTVAP

>member
-99 GVPREACRAA
+99 GVPRGACRAA

-129 QSAAWMCGHAAG
+129 QGAAWLCGHAAG
-141 GERTWTWSAL
+141 GERTWSAL
-151 EGTGSG
+151 AEAGP
-157 LEVTASGLEGA
+157 GLEGI
-168 RPVSDGTAPVLN
+168 RPS
-180 GPGPVL
+180 L
-186 EGPGPA
+186 EGA
-192 LDGTRPVLDGTRPV
+192 RPVLDGTRPELEGTRPM
-206 LDGTRPVLIGTRPVL
+206 LDGTRPELEGTRPML
-221 EATGSALE
+221 EGTWAALE
-229 RRWGVEGEPL
+229 RRWVVEGEPL

-246 AMVRLDPAAAVEAAT
+246 AMVRLDPAAAVGAAT

-284 LPWSAVHHDTV
+284 LPWSTVHHDTV
-295 LALLPAHDLVSGR
+295 LALLPADDLVSGR
-308 FDEDRREPLQA
+308 FDEGRREPLRA
-319 VVDILLR
+319 VVGILLR

-337 GLLEAALALPGPD
+337 GLLEAALALPGQD
-350 ARVEAVWAADH
+350 ARAEAVWAADH
-361 ACMNSRSAPGRLLP
+361 ACMISRSAPSRLLP
-375 ALVRLLGD
+375 SLVRLLGD

-395 KTAGGAGG
+395 KTAGGA
-403 EVDGGSADVDA
+403 DGGA
-414 GSAEVDAGS
+414 AEGD
-423 AEVDAGSA
+423 
-431 EVDAGS
+431 
-437 AEVDAGS
+437 
-444 ADVDAGSADV
+444 
-454 AGALADALA
+454 GALADALA

-468 AGTAPSTDSGSPF
+468 AGAAT
-481 DSDPSTGSG
+481 
-490 YANSTDSDSAADSEP
+490 STDSDSRS
-505 GTSTGTSTGIAIGSG
+505 GTSTGIAL
-520 SASASGSGSD
+520 GSGSD
-530 GTADQA
+530 STADQA

-615 MQASAAI
+615 TRASAAI
-622 PELLDALSRV
+622 PDLLDALPRV

-653 VVDRLRKAA
+653 VVDGLRKAA
-662 GTRPEEGRPAA
+662 DTGPEEGRPAA

-682 DAQPLRAAIRSGLA
+682 DAQPLRSAIRSGLS

-708 GAELGSAG
+708 SAELGSAG
-716 AELVPALRAALGDP
+716 AELVTALRAALGDP

-771 GPWFNWTGVRAARLA
+771 GPWFRWTGVRAARLA

-795 LRPVLESMLGTPL
+795 LRPVLESMLDTPL

-817 LAIGVEDEARRALAD
+817 LAIGVEDDTRRALVD

-844 DTALEALT
+844 DTAAEALA
-852 SLGGPA
+852 SLGRPA

-897 RATLSALG
+897 RDTLAALG
-905 GPREPK
+905 GPAEAKGSTVAP

>member
-42 TAGAALHEL
+42 TAGAALNEL

-99 GVPREACRAA
+99 GVPRGACRTA

-129 QSAAWMCGHAAG
+129 QGAAWACGHAAG
-141 GERTWTWSAL
+141 GSRTWAAL
-151 EGTGSG
+151 EGTGP
-157 LEVTASGLEGA
+157 GLEGT
-168 RPVSDGTAPVLN
+168 RPVSDGT
-180 GPGPVL
+180 
-186 EGPGPA
+186 
-192 LDGTRPVLDGTRPV
+192 RPVPEGTW
-206 LDGTRPVLIGTRPVL
+206 
-221 EATGSALE
+221 AALE
-229 RRWGVEGEPL
+229 RRWVVEGEPL

-246 AMVRLDPAAAVEAAT
+246 AMVRLDPAAAVGEAT

-295 LALLPAHDLVSGR
+295 LKLLPADDLVSGR

-319 VVDILLR
+319 IVDILLR

-350 ARVEAVWAADH
+350 ARAEAVWAADH

-375 ALVRLLGD
+375 SLVRLLGD

-395 KTAGGAGG
+395 KTAGGADG
-403 EVDGGSADVDA
+403 EEDGGSAEGDGA
-414 GSAEVDAGS
+414 
-423 AEVDAGSA
+423 
-431 EVDAGS
+431 
-437 AEVDAGS
+437 
-444 ADVDAGSADV
+444 SADV

-468 AGTAPSTDSGSPF
+468 AGAVTP
-481 DSDPSTGSG
+481 
-490 YANSTDSDSAADSEP
+490 TDSDSAADSR
-505 GTSTGTSTGIAIGSG
+505 SGTSTGIALGSG
-520 SASASGSGSD
+520 SGIGSD

-542 VAPERAARLLAADL
+542 VAPERAARLLAVDL
-556 PGRPRALTVA
+556 PGHPRALTVA

-573 TARAATLPFAAELLD
+573 TARAATLPFVSELLE
-588 AVRRRL
+588 AIRRRL
-594 ADPGVQGNESI
+594 ADPGVQGNEAI

-615 MQASAAI
+615 THASAAI
-622 PELLDALSRV
+622 PELLDALPRV
-632 PLVGPKALVALCPAD
+632 PLVAPKALVALCPAD

-653 VVDRLRKAA
+653 VEDRLRKAA
-662 GTRPEEGRPAA
+662 RKGPEEGRPAA

-682 DAQPLRAAIRSGLA
+682 DAEPLRTAVRSGLT

-716 AELVPALRAALGDP
+716 AELVSALRAALGEP
-730 GQGRTIPRLDADI
+730 GQGRTTPRLEADI

-750 RITGEADEAVRI
+750 RITGEADESVRI

-795 LRPVLESMLGTPL
+795 LRPVLESMLDTPL

-817 LAIGVEDEARRALAD
+817 LAIGVEDETRRALAD

-852 SLGGPA
+852 SLGRSA

-874 RRVVNSGLEHQI
+874 RRVVNSGLELQI
-886 IRADERLRIRA
+886 IRADERLRTHA
-897 RATLSALG
+897 RDTLAALG
-905 GPREPK
+905 GPAEAKPSTVAP

>member
-42 TAGAALHEL
+42 TAGAALNEL

-99 GVPREACRAA
+99 GVPRGACRAA
-109 VAAQLPLVL
+109 VAAQLPVVL

-129 QSAAWMCGHAAG
+129 QGAAWVCGHAAG
-141 GERTWTWSAL
+141 GSRTWAAPEGAGPGLEGTQAAL
-151 EGTGSG
+151 EGTRPGS
-157 LEVTASGLEGA
+157 
-168 RPVSDGTAPVLN
+168 
-180 GPGPVL
+180 
-186 EGPGPA
+186 
-192 LDGTRPVLDGTRPV
+192 DGTRPVPE
-206 LDGTRPVLIGTRPVL
+206 GTRPVL
-221 EATGSALE
+221 EGTWAALE
-229 RRWGVEGEPL
+229 RRWVVEVEPL

-246 AMVRLDPAAAVEAAT
+246 AMVRLDPAGAVGAAT
-261 AALDPTGPAELRLA
+261 VALDPTGPAELRLA

-295 LALLPAHDLVSGR
+295 LKLLPAEDLVSGR

-319 VVDILLR
+319 IVDILLR

-337 GLLEAALALPGPD
+337 GLLEAALALPGPA
-350 ARVEAVWAADH
+350 ARAEAVWAADH
-361 ACMNSRSAPGRLLP
+361 ACMQSRSAPGRLLP
-375 ALVRLLGD
+375 SLVRLLGD
-383 PSAAPGVLRLLG
+383 PSAAPGVLGLLG

-403 EVDGGSADVDA
+403 EADGAA
-414 GSAEVDAGS
+414 AE
-423 AEVDAGSA
+423 
-431 EVDAGS
+431 
-437 AEVDAGS
+437 
-444 ADVDAGSADV
+444 VDAGSADV

-468 AGTAPSTDSGSPF
+468 AGAATSTDSGSSF
-481 DSDPSTGSG
+481 GSDPSIGSG
-490 YANSTDSDSAADSEP
+490 YANSTDSDSAADSRSD
-505 GTSTGTSTGIAIGSG
+505 TSTGTTIDSGTGT
-520 SASASGSGSD
+520 
-530 GTADQA
+530 GTGTERIADQA

-542 VAPERAARLLAADL
+542 VAPERAARLLAVDL
-556 PGRPRALTVA
+556 QGRPRALTAA

-573 TARAATLPFAAELLD
+573 TARAATLPFVSELLD

-594 ADPGVQGNESI
+594 ADPGVQGNEAI

-615 MQASAAI
+615 TQASAAI
-622 PELLDALSRV
+622 PELLDALPRV

-653 VVDRLRKAA
+653 VEDRLRKAA
-662 GTRPEEGRPAA
+662 GNGPEEGRPAA

-682 DAQPLRAAIRSGLA
+682 DADPLRTAVRSGLA

-716 AELVPALRAALGDP
+716 AELVPALRAALGGP

-750 RITGEADEAVRI
+750 RITGEAVESVRI

-795 LRPVLESMLGTPL
+795 LRPALESMLDTPL

-817 LAIGVEDEARRALAD
+817 LAMGVEDETRRALAD
-832 PVLTSAEHNADP
+832 PVLNSAEHNADP

-863 LNRLT
+863 LRRLA

-874 RRVVNSGLEHQI
+874 RRVVNFGLEHQI

-905 GPREPK
+905 GPAEAQGSTVAP